1 MVDDPE
7 SKSNPNPNPITT
19 STSSPTTIT
28 TNTNHSTSPVPT
40 TSPTP
45 NPNPTTTPTSSTL
58 TSTHPYRTSRP
69 SIVGPPSPLYL
80 GSPYPIRLR
89 GKVCRGFGRGG
100 KDLGCPTA
108 NLPDDGDGDDDGTG
122 IGTGGTGVQAMKGKV
137 DTGVFYG
144 FAKVLSGT
152 KSNNSNSNSNPNSNP
167 TSNSTATSTSASVV
181 SNSVHPMV
189 MSLGWNP
196 FYKNERL
203 TAEIHVMYDYGV
215 DFYGLDIKVLVLG
228 YVRPELDYLS
238 RGEYKYISF
247 SSSSFSYFHIY
258 FILYT
263 LYLYVFFTL
272 ARRSAH

>member
-1 MVDDPE
+1 MEMVDDPE
-7 SKSNPNPNPITT
+7 SNADSPITT
-19 STSSPTTIT
+19 STSPVIT
-28 TNTNHSTSPVPT
+28 T
-40 TSPTP
+40 PTP
-45 NPNPTTTPTSSTL
+45 TPTPTSSTL
-58 TSTHPYRTSRP
+58 TSTQPYRTSRP

-108 NLPDDGDGDDDGTG
+108 NLPDENDDANDRMV
-122 IGTGGTGVQAMKGKV
+122 TGVQAMKGKV

-144 FAKVLSGT
+144 FAKVLSST
-152 KSNNSNSNSNPNSNP
+152 KSNSNSN
-167 TSNSTATSTSASVV
+167 ATSASVV
-181 SNSVHPMV
+181 SDSVHPMV

-228 YVRPELDYLS
+228 YVRPELDYLNQEALIEDINTDKRVALNS
-238 RGEYKYISF
+238 
-247 SSSSFSYFHIY
+247 
-258 FILYT
+258 
-263 LYLYVFFTL
+263 L
-272 ARRSAH
+272 ARPDYAVFHRDSFFFEDDEDEEEVKGKGEGKGEDGVGEKKEIDV